1 MTAAQDFG
9 AAFTAG
15 NVDALARLLR
25 EDVALEL
32 PPRGAWYSGRDAVT
46 ELLRARLSPG
56 AFRLVPVAANGQPA
70 FAAYKRAVCWT
81 FRAHSIIVLTMRG
94 PVIARITVFQ
104 DLRLFAQFRLPLEC
118 LPPAARVAPE
128 FPQT

>member
-15 NVDALARLLR
+15 DVDALARLLR

-32 PPRGAWYSGRDAVT
+32 PPRGAWYSGRDAIT
-46 ELLRARLSPG
+46 ELLRAHLAPG
-56 AFRLVPVAANGQPA
+56 IFRLVPVAANGQPA
-70 FAAYKRAVCWT
+70 FAVYKRAAGWT

-94 PVIARITVFQ
+94 PAIARITVFQ
-104 DLRLFAQFRLPLEC
+104 HPRLFEKFGLPTEC
-118 LPPAARVAPE
+118 LPPAARAARE